1 MIDRFTAALVASLSL
16 TAFAAAQGLPPPI
29 PLYPGAQPR
38 SIEPEA
44 LPPLPSSP
52 AGPPGA
58 SSSMPDY
65 PPPSTTA
72 PDFPP
77 LTSAPNTPPDFPPPP
92 VASNPPAAPPLSPAP
107 LSPAPLSP
115 PPLSSPAVLG
125 PATQRIFCDQPV
137 AIHFADAAAL
147 PERYRQFVG
156 IWSDASWTP
165 QLCAALIV
173 ENVQTDGTAS
183 IVYVYGPMGSN
194 NRRPGGVLHGTG
206 VIRNGELRFQ
216 NSDGTQ
222 FAFRPLY
229 ADLDGHL
236 TTPQGQ
242 SYQAVFKK
250 TL

>member
-1 MIDRFTAALVASLSL
+1 MIHR
-16 TAFAAAQGLPPPI
+16 FAAAVLAAVSLAAPAAGQSLPPPI
-29 PLYPGAQPR
+29 PLYPGAAPR
-38 SIEPEA
+38 SIEPEP
-44 LPPLPSSP
+44 LPPLPSAP
-52 AGPPGA
+52 AGRSGIPSA
-58 SSSMPDY
+58 TPDY
-65 PPPSTTA
+65 PPQPGATNSI

-77 LTSAPNTPPDFPPPP
+77 PPDLSNTSPDFPPPP
-92 VASNPPAAPPLSPAP
+92 VVSNAPPA
-107 LSPAPLSP
+107 APLSP
-115 PPLSSPAVLG
+115 PPYSPLAAPG

-137 AIHFADAAAL
+137 AIHFADPATL
-147 PERYRQFVG
+147 SQRYRQFVG
-156 IWSDASWTP
+156 IWSDAAWTP

-173 ENVQTDGTAS
+173 ESVQPDGTAS
-183 IVYVYGPMGSN
+183 ILYVYGPMGSN

-206 VIRNGELRFQ
+206 IIRDGELRFQ

>member
-1 MIDRFTAALVASLSL
+1 MIHRVAAALVASLSL
-16 TAFAAAQGLPPPI
+16 TAVAAAQGLPPPI
-29 PLYPGAQPR
+29 PLYPGAAPR

-52 AGPPGA
+52 AGPPALPGA
-58 SSSMPDY
+58 TPDY
-65 PPPSTTA
+65 PPTSDRSSTA

-77 LTSAPNTPPDFPPPP
+77 LPNAPNTPPDFPPPP
-92 VASNPPAAPPLSPAP
+92 VASNPPPA
-107 LSPAPLSP
+107 APLSP
-115 PPLSSPAVLG
+115 PPLAPPAAPG

-137 AIHFADAAAL
+137 TIHFADPATL

-173 ENVQTDGTAS
+173 ENVQPDGTAA

-206 VIRNGELRFQ
+206 IIRNDELRFQ